1 MTKTLSTEV
10 KIQNVR
16 GLHARATANFV
27 KVADTFR
34 SEIFVTNK
42 DGLRV
47 SGKSI
52 MGLLMLGAPLGST
65 LTVEAIGNDA
75 EKALKA
81 LSELVEEKFGEA
93 V

>member
-1 MTKTLSTEV
+1 MNKTLFKEV

-27 KVADTFR
+27 KTADTFK

-52 MGLLMLGAPLGST
+52 MGLLMLGAPLGASLT
-65 LTVEAIGNDA
+65 LEAIGNDA
-75 EKALKA
+75 EKALQA
-81 LSELVEEKFGEA
+81 LTELVNEKFGET

>member
-1 MTKTLSTEV
+1 MKKTLSTKI

-27 KVADTFR
+27 KTADTFK

-75 EKALKA
+75 EKALSA
-81 LSELVEEKFGEA
+81 LTELVDNKFGET

>member
-1 MTKTLSTEV
+1 MTKKSSREI

-16 GLHARATANFV
+16 GLHARATASFV
-27 KVADTFR
+27 KVADTFK

-42 DGLRV
+42 EGLRV

-52 MGLLMLGAPLGST
+52 MGLLMLGAPLGAVLT
-65 LTVEAIGNDA
+65 LEAEGNDA
-75 EKALKA
+75 EKALQA
-81 LSELVEEKFGEA
+81 LSDLVDEKFGET